1 MRVLFLKKCDAPLN
15 VFCGYFFTK
24 LRNFIFKKKIKYE
37 KRKHK
42 DFLKDKHITIDFFS
56 SHAFNFSS
64 ILKKFNSQLNYLEIG
79 SYEGNSALFV
89 ANNFLNSQISCVDTW
104 VKTEEYEKNI
114 NFSDIEKNF
123 DANTLKFSN
132 IKKFKETSDDF
143 FKKNNNNY
151 DVIYIDG
158 HHLGSQVY
166 RDIKNSWKYLSNDG
180 YLICDDY
187 IWNTRTKNIESTP
200 CYAINKFLKEIKNN
214 YKIIYV
220 SNSQIFI
227 KKATEVFI

>member
-15 VFCGYFFTK
+15 VFYGYFFTK

-89 ANNFLNSQISCVDTW
+89 ANNFFNSQISCVDTW

-143 FKKNNNNY
+143 FKK
-151 DVIYIDG
+151 
-158 HHLGSQVY
+158 
-166 RDIKNSWKYLSNDG
+166 K
-180 YLICDDY
+180 
-187 IWNTRTKNIESTP
+187 
-200 CYAINKFLKEIKNN
+200 
-214 YKIIYV
+214 
-220 SNSQIFI
+220 
-227 KKATEVFI
+227 

>member
-1 MRVLFLKKCDAPLN
+1 MKIFFLKKCNAPLT
-15 VFCGYFFTK
+15 VYYIYFLTK
-24 LRNFIFKKKIKYE
+24 LRNLFFKRNIKYE

-42 DFLKDKHITIDFFS
+42 DDLKEKRISVDFFS
-56 SHAFNFSS
+56 SHAFNFQT
-64 ILKKFNSQLNYLEIG
+64 ILKKFKGQFNYLEIG

-89 ANNFLNSQISCVDTW
+89 ANKFPNSQISCVDTW
-104 VKTEEYEKNI
+104 VKTDEYDKKI
-114 NFSDIEKNF
+114 NFNDIEKNF
-123 DANTLKFSN
+123 DTNTLEYEN
-132 IKKFKETSDDF
+132 IKKFKKTSDEF
-143 FKKNNNNY
+143 FKENNSNY

-166 RDIKNSWKYLSNDG
+166 KDIKNSWNCLSNYG

-187 IWNTRTKNIESTP
+187 IWNTETKIIESTP

-214 YKIIYV
+214 YRAVYV

-227 KKATEVFI
+227 RKI